1 MRVLVTGGAGF
12 IGSNVVRLLLEKGH
26 NVKVLDNL
34 STGYFKNIKNLDLE
48 FIRGDIRD
56 DKVVQKATS
65 QVDAVF
71 HLAAHIGNV
80 KSLQNPI
87 EDSEINVLGT
97 LKILDAAKRNGI
109 KKIIHSSS
117 AGIFGELQYMPI
129 DEKHPL
135 EPDSFYGVSKLTGE
149 KHALCYGKI
158 YGMIVVCLRYFN
170 AYGINQ
176 RYDAYGNVIPIFSN
190 RLLNDE
196 PLIIYGDGE
205 QTRDFVNA
213 KDIAELNLL
222 AAEKATE
229 SGVFNVGSGEAITI
243 NYLASLMLEVA
254 GKKVPIEYAPPRK
267 GEVRHCR
274 ADISAIQKTFGYKP
288 DSNIK
293 KELIEYYEWF
303 QNDNEGK

>member
-1 MRVLVTGGAGF
+1 MKTLVTGGAGF
-12 IGSNVVRLLLEKGH
+12 IGSNVVQLLLEQGH
-26 NVKVLDNL
+26 QVKILDNL
-34 STGYFKNIKNLDLE
+34 STGYFKNIKDIDAE
-48 FIRGDIRD
+48 FIKGDIRNEEI
-56 DKVVQKATS
+56 VQKAAS
-65 QVDAVF
+65 QVDVIF

-97 LKILDAAKRNGI
+97 LNVLEAAKRNGI

-158 YGMIVVCLRYFN
+158 YGMVVVCLRYFN

-176 RYDAYGNVIPIFSN
+176 RYDDYGNVIPIFSN
-190 RLLNDE
+190 RLLNNQ

-213 KDIAELNLL
+213 KDIAKLNLL

-229 SGVFNVGSGEAITI
+229 SGVYNVGCGKAITI
-243 NYLASLMLEVA
+243 NYLASLMQEVA

-267 GEVRHCR
+267 GEVRLCR
-274 ADISAIQKTFGYKP
+274 ADISAIQKTFGYNP
-288 DSNIK
+288 DPDIK
-293 KELIEYYEWF
+293 KGFEEYYEWF
-303 QNDNEGK
+303 KNDNESK